1 MFFNHALQE
10 FPSRLSAVT
19 VDGGWKEMTHF
30 TSLSSSVVKMSFME
44 TEALLLAIIIPIL
57 PPNTNHSL
65 LSLRLDPF
73 QADIYLFFYT
83 ELKPQTLL
91 SNCLPLKLLLS
102 RCLFVLG
109 FTCYVTK
116 IISHIWVFGSLM
128 RYTPNHTGAHQHSNA
143 RHSPDTGAHF
153 LGAIC
158 KKLQEFAGCSSIT
171 A

>member
-1 MFFNHALQE
+1 MKRDDTLHISLILCGKNVFHGNW
-10 FPSRLSAVT
+10 SAVT
-19 VDGGWKEMTHF
+19 RNYH
-30 TSLSSSVVKMSFME
+30 
-44 TEALLLAIIIPIL
+44 PIL

-143 RHSPDTGAHF
+143 RHSPDTAAHF